1 MTHEVA
7 TEQAQISIETGF
19 PTNFAYGPIAPLNSE
34 CQPVFPYLRADQQK
48 SPGPEYEL
56 LTIADL
62 FRLPDYLPIT
72 AEEVADIL
80 NRTAARLGGFLLSW
94 KPDVILRFFD
104 EGNLTL
110 HIPFLEK
117 SLSSVTEVGE
127 KQGPDFNNARNTKW
141 ASLANATTRILTRT
155 AQRWSPNLQTF
166 NNSITDEILR
176 TIAPVTTNQVAKTFE
191 LSLSLLSPLKQRKP
205 LFKPRVQKHRKIAL
219 TGVVSPIKEERK
231 SVVENCF
238 EVATIELRSPLI
250 RDDEGELT
258 LLYYPTRDVL
268 FKQNPAR
275 PTMPSQ
281 YFIVIFDN
289 GNGRYL
295 LQRINPV
302 DDIYSA
308 PPLVT

>member
-19 PTNFAYGPIAPLNSE
+19 PTNFAYGPTAPINNES
-34 CQPVFPYLRADQQK
+34 QPVFPYLRADQQK
-48 SPGPEYEL
+48 SPSPEYEL

-80 NRTAARLGGFLLSW
+80 NRTAARLGDFPLSW
-94 KPDVILRFFD
+94 TADKILQSFN

-117 SLSSVTEVGE
+117 LLSSVAKGGKE
-127 KQGPDFNNARNTKW
+127 QDQDFNNARNTKW
-141 ASLANATTRILTRT
+141 ASLANATTRILTKT
-155 AQRWSPNLQTF
+155 AQKWRPNLQNF

-176 TIAPVTTNQVAKTFE
+176 VTKSVTTNQTAETFE
-191 LSLSLLSPLKQRKP
+191 LNLSLPSTIKQRKS
-205 LFKPRVQKHRKIAL
+205 LFKPRAQKHREIGL
-219 TGVVSPIKEERK
+219 TGLVSPINRE
-231 SVVENCF
+231 SVIKNCF